1 MSNTTLHRVLY
12 AGLAA
17 GAAACS
23 DSAGSAPSDQVQL
36 AVNLAT
42 RPAPSAPTA
51 AVALVSPE
59 SYSDA
64 AGNTLTYERVQ
75 IVLREVEL
83 ENESQEDA
91 CEEAVGDADDCA
103 EVEIGPFLVDLP
115 LGEPGASRVFAATV
129 PAGTYDEVKFKIRE
143 PDDDPEDQAFLAE
156 HPEFADISLRVEG
169 SYNGTPFVFAS
180 AVEAELELEL
190 TTPIVLGQAAEAD
203 LTLLVNLDAWF
214 RGADGNL
221 IDPATADESLVQDN
235 VHSSFEAFE
244 DEDHDGSDDHGS
256 DDGPEDQGESATAG
270 T

>member
-1 MSNTTLHRVLY
+1 MSRETLHRVLY

-17 GAAACS
+17 GVAACS
-23 DSAGSAPSDQVQL
+23 DSGGSTPSDQVQL

-42 RPAPSAPTA
+42 RPAPAAPSAG
-51 AVALVSPE
+51 VALMSPE
-59 SYSDA
+59 SYTDD
-64 AGNTLTYERVQ
+64 AGNTLIYDRVQ

-83 ENESQEDA
+83 ENESNEDA
-91 CEEAVGDADDCA
+91 CENQASDDGC
-103 EVEIGPFLVDLP
+103 EEIEIGPFLVDLP
-115 LGEPGASRVFAATV
+115 LGEPGASRVFSVTV

-143 PDDDPEDQAFLAE
+143 PDDDAEDQAFLAE
-156 HPEFADISLRVEG
+156 HPEFADISLRIEV
-169 SYNGTPFVFAS
+169 SYNGTPFVFSS

-190 TTPIVLGQAAEAD
+190 ATPIVLGETGDAD

-221 IDPATADESLVQDN
+221 MDPATADESLVQDN

-256 DDGPEDQGESATAG
+256 DDGTDDQGESATAG
-270 T
+270 S